1 MRDSER
7 YEAQAQAVLRMAARA
22 GNSAEKDVYLS
33 IADGW
38 RRLAAE
44 AARNEHRVDP
54 EERTFIRRDKDG
66 QKDKP
71 RRCD

>member
-7 YEAQAQAVLRMAARA
+7 YEAQAQVVLRMAVRA
-22 GNSAEKDVYLS
+22 GNAAEKEVYLN

-54 EERTFIRRDKDG
+54 EERSFSQKDGDGPSRRD
-66 QKDKP
+66 
-71 RRCD
+71 

>member
-7 YEAQAQAVLRMAARA
+7 YEAQAQVVLRMAARA
-22 GNSAEKDVYLS
+22 GNAAEKEVYLN

-44 AARNEHRVDP
+44 AVRNERRVDP
-54 EERTFIRRDKDG
+54 EERSFSHKKKDA
-66 QKDKP
+66 P

>member
-7 YEAQAQAVLRMAARA
+7 YEAQAEAVLRLAARA

-44 AARNEHRVDP
+44 AVRNERRVDP
-54 EERTFIRRDKDG
+54 EDRSFSQKNKDGKRRDD
-66 QKDKP
+66 
-71 RRCD
+71 

>member
-7 YEAQAQAVLRMAARA
+7 YEAQAEAVVRMSARA
-22 GNSAEKDVYLS
+22 GSDAEKEVYLN

-44 AARNEHRVDP
+44 AARNEERAKGSVAP
-54 EERTFIRRDKDG
+54 EPRTFSRQDKS
-66 QKDKP
+66 
-71 RRCD
+71 